1 MKTSEVKNTLHVNNV
16 SFDTLSQRDGVFTLR
31 RGFFYRHG
39 NDANKIAAKVQAA
52 LPDAMIVDRGEVW
65 KPFRGGASVA
75 QGSHWYV
82 KFTV

>member
-1 MKTSEVKNTLHVNNV
+1 MKTSEVKNILHTNSV
-16 SFDTLSQRDGVFTLR
+16 SFDTLSQKDGVFTLR

-39 NDANKIAAKVQAA
+39 NDANQIAAKLQEA
-52 LPDAMIVDRGEVW
+52 LPNATVVDKGEVW